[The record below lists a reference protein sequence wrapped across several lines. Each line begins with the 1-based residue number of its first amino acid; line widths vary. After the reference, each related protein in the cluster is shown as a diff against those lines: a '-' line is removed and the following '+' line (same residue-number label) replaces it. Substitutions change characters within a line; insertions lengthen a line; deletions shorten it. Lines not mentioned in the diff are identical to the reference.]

1 MGLLD
6 QLLSEALAGT
16 DSARTTNLPQSSNL
30 LEGVL
35 AMLAAKG
42 GGQGGS
48 AGGGIQA
55 LARMFQQQGLGDVFD
70 SWIGPG
76 QNRAVSTEQLGR
88 VFGGDQFSDVAQRAG
103 VSSSQGL
110 GMLAQML
117 PLVIDR
123 LTPQGRVPQQDP
135 LRDIGQRLLGQL
147 GGAGGGTRMV
157 GDKPKP
163 DFSNVKSGSSSTA
176 PAPAKP
182 AAKTY
187 TVVAGD
193 NLSKIAKR
201 FYGDANKWKK
211 IFEAN
216 TDIIKN
222 PDLIKPGQTLKIP
235 D

>member
-1 MGLLD
+1 
-6 QLLSEALAGT
+6 
-16 DSARTTNLPQSSNL
+16 
-30 LEGVL
+30 
-35 AMLAAKG
+35 MLASQG

-70 SWIGPG
+70 SWIGTG
-76 QNRAVSTEQLGR
+76 QNRAVSSEPLGR
-88 VFGGDQFSDVAQRAG
+88 VFSGEPFSRVSQQAG
-103 VSSSQGL
+103 VSPGAGL

-123 LTPQGRVPQQDP
+123 LTPQGQVPQQDP
-135 LRDIGQRLLGQL
+135 LQDIGQRLLSQL
-147 GGAGGGTRMV
+147 GGAGGGPRMV

-163 DFSNVKSGSSSTA
+163 DFSNVTSGSSSTA

-182 AAKTY
+182 APKTY

-193 NLSKIAKR
+193 NLSKIAKK

-235 D
+235 DA